1 MSVNELQLLKDA
13 FIEFMNRVSTVMQD
27 SVNNKW
33 LEFKEQLLT
42 K

>member
-1 MSVNELQLLKDA
+1 MSVNELQLLKDS
-13 FIEFMNRVSTVMQD
+13 FIEFMNRVSTVLQD
-27 SVNNKW
+27 SVNTKW

>member
-1 MSVNELQLLKDA
+1 MSVNELQLLKDSI
-13 FIEFMNRVSTVMQD
+13 IEFMNRISSVVQD
-27 SVNNKW
+27 SVNSKW